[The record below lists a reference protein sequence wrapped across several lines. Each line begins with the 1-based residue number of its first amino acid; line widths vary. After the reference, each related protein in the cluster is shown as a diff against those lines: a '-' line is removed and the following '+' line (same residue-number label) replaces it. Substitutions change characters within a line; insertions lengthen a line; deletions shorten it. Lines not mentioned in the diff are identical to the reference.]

1 MSNVENNKC
10 GLVANDLR
18 ESFPKEIVFY
28 SSNLLPKEYVQK
40 HHFVYMERWL
50 VPNFTKVNKGDK
62 VIEVKDSFLPT
73 FMKGYTF
80 KYSYI
85 RAPHSGILVRKANYI
100 DLKEGNILF
109 ELYPNENSI
118 LEKYPNEIEV
128 SNDDFTRDIIIKG
141 KLYGGNLHGFKI
153 GVILTFES
161 INGSYYILVRYNS
174 TKGKLDKKSSFQMLL
189 NDGTVITLFP
199 ASKSVKLFS
208 GCYTIKYKISWENL
222 VSLSLKLFL
231 KWQITSDDGNI
242 VSSGSNCFFSV
253 EDTND
258 ISLDLSYNVFQH
270 FVSLF
275 IAAVKDN
282 VKDYDS
288 NIKVGNINTS
298 CYVYLMVDTANNFY
312 KIGMSNRPGYREHTL
327 QSEKP
332 TIELLCAKVYP
343 TRVIAE
349 AIESALHKAFASK
362 RIRGEWFNLSLEDV
376 LSIKETLR

>member
-1 MSNVENNKC
+1 MANVENNKC
-10 GLVANDLR
+10 GLIANDLR

-50 VPNFTKVNKGDK
+50 VPNFTNVSKGDK

-100 DLKEGNILF
+100 ELKEGNILF
-109 ELYPNENSI
+109 ELYPNEKSL

-128 SNDDFTRDIIIKG
+128 SNDDFTRDIVIKG
-141 KLYGGNLHGFKI
+141 KLYGGNQYGFKI

-161 INGSYYILVRYNS
+161 INGSYYILVRSDS

-199 ASKSVKLFS
+199 ASKPVKIFS
-208 GCYTIKYKISWENL
+208 GCYTVKYKISWENL

-231 KWQITSDDGNI
+231 KWRITTDDGNI
-242 VSSGSNCFFSV
+242 VSSGYNCFFPV

-258 ISLDLSYNVFQH
+258 ISLDLSYNVFQN

-288 NIKVGNINTS
+288 NIKVENIS

-312 KIGMSNRPGYREHTL
+312 KIGISNRPGYREHTL

-332 TIELLCAKVYP
+332 TIELLCAKEYP

-362 RIRGEWFNLSLEDV
+362 RIRGEWFNLSLVDV